1 MGMLR
6 SGNDYEWAFES
17 WLNDNGVN
25 YLYVDQHKRSTLGR
39 GKVKTF
45 DFLLYPPGANCAS
58 GDDGGIVIAE
68 VKGKLFKGTTL
79 SGLRGLQCWVTMEDV
94 RGMLK
99 WQQRLAAS
107 GRGSRTRAVF
117 IFAYRF
123 TNIDVEADGMEVYD
137 FDGNQYSFLCV
148 ELNEY
153 IENMKLRSKSWQ
165 TVSLG
170 SEHFRKKFF
179 SLRQLLAPETIRPYR
194 ICY

>member
-1 MGMLR
+1 MWR

-25 YLYVDQHKRSTLGR
+25 YLYVDQRKRSTLGR

-45 DFLLYPPGANCAS
+45 DFLLYPPVSDYAS

-79 SGLRGLQCWVTMEDV
+79 DGLRGMQCWVTMEDV

-99 WQQRLAAS
+99 WQGQLASS
-107 GRGSRTRAVF
+107 GRESVTGAVF
-117 IFAYRF
+117 IFAYKF
-123 TNIDVEADGMEVYD
+123 TNVDVDADGAEVYD
-137 FDGNQYSFLCV
+137 FDGNQYCFFCV
-148 ELNEY
+148 ELSEY
-153 IENMKLRSKSWQ
+153 IQNMKLRSKSWQ

-170 SEHFRKKFF
+170 SDQFRNKSF
-179 SLRQLLAPETIRPYR
+179 SLRQLLVPETIRPYR